1 MEELLELTA
10 ALSLEGGVTFP
21 LPPATLPDPAPAPAP
36 SPAWE
41 SSFAAFEK
49 GADAL
54 PLPLAQVV
62 LGEEDVIPGV
72 TRSPS
77 SAAPM
82 PAAAADASPG
92 TGGGGGA
99 APTPASAAG
108 GGDSGGGAGEG
119 APDMARVLRVLQ
131 GLSAPLFSGDPPAG
145 AEESDAEAVEALLRS
160 GTLLSEPG
168 K

>member
-1 MEELLELTA
+1 VEELLELTA

-21 LPPATLPDPAPAPAP
+21 LPPAALPDPAPAPAP
-36 SPAWE
+36 SPAWA
-41 SSFAAFEK
+41 SSFSAFEK

-62 LGEEDVIPGV
+62 FGEEDAIPGV

-77 SAAPM
+77 SAAPT
-82 PAAAADASPG
+82 PAAVPDASPG
-92 TGGGGGA
+92 AGGGGA
-99 APTPASAAG
+99 APPSA
-108 GGDSGGGAGEG
+108 GGGAGEA

-131 GLSAPLFSGDPPAG
+131 GLSAPLLSGEPPAG

-160 GTLLSEPG
+160 GTLLGEPG
-168 K
+168 Q